1 MLDNNVVKS
10 QFHLGTFNDAFL
22 HRVLCYE
29 PEHSDLLHLTNP
41 VSPVLR
47 RQPITTHLQPSVN
60 RAQTTVMA
68 EDSQQSKRNIALICS
83 VNAVR
88 TAANLHS
95 KALQSQL
102 IDSYQ
107 KYVVDHF

>member
-1 MLDNNVVKS
+1 MLRKLVSVAMFHKLACQYSCLRHESKRTLLDDNVVKP
-10 QFHLGTFNDAFL
+10 QLHLGTFNDAFL

-60 RAQTTVMA
+60 RAQTVMA
-68 EDSQQSKRNIALICS
+68 GGLVAM
-83 VNAVR
+83 
-88 TAANLHS
+88 
-95 KALQSQL
+95 
-102 IDSYQ
+102 
-107 KYVVDHF
+107 